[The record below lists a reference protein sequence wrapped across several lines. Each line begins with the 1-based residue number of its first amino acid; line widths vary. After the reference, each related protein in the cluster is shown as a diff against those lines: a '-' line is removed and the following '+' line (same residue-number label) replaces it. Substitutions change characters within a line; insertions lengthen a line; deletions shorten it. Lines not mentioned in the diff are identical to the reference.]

1 MATSTLAPGGPTGRQ
16 SRPAIRAGLWR
27 LRAPLP
33 RPWRV
38 GLGAAALVLF
48 ALGWH
53 FAARAGIAPPRLL
66 PGPLDVL
73 EALQRLWLEREFAGD
88 VLSSLRRIGVSFALA
103 VAVALPLGLLIG
115 CFAPVAALFDPLIS
129 MFRYLPATSFVPLL
143 LMWLG
148 AGDAQKIALLWLGV
162 VWFLITA
169 LADVTRQVPKELLEA
184 AQTLGGRRLRL
195 LARVVLPAALPGYV
209 DACRQMLAVS
219 WTYLVI
225 AEIVAATD
233 GIGAVMMRAQRFV
246 HVDEIMAGILVIGL
260 LGLASDSL
268 FRLLH
273 RLAFPYLRARG

>member
-1 MATSTLAPGGPTGRQ
+1 MATLPATMSGPWRPGV
-16 SRPAIRAGLWR
+16 L
-27 LRAPLP
+27 LP
-33 RPWRV
+33 RQWRI
-38 GLGAAALVLF
+38 GLGVVAVLLF

-53 FAARAGIAPPRLL
+53 VASRTGIAPPRLL

-73 EALQRLWLEREFAGD
+73 DALQRLWLERGFSGD

-115 CFAPVAALFDPLIS
+115 CLSPVAALLDPLIS
-129 MFRYLPATSFVPLL
+129 MFRYLPAPSFVPLL

-148 AGDAQKIALLWLGV
+148 TGDAQKVALLWLGV

-169 LADVTRQVPKELLEA
+169 LADVTRQVPRELLEA

-195 LARVVLPAALPGYV
+195 LGRVVLPAALPGYV

-273 RLAFPYLRARG
+273 RLAFPYLRARS